1 MTVTA
6 TVTRTV
12 TATST
17 ATATPPLTLIFSDG
31 FESGSMSAWTSSG
44 GLAVQTALAHSGR
57 YAAQG
62 NTTNGGTYAK
72 KTLPST
78 YTDGYARIYFNL
90 VSYTSQVNLLRFR
103 TAADGSLAYLYINTA
118 GRLALQNDV
127 SPTSFVSTA
136 SVSAGSGWH
145 SLEFHA
151 KINGAASQT
160 EVWLDGTPVGSLSL
174 TLEMGT
180 TPIGKVQIGEVNT
193 ASRVYNVV
201 FDDVGFNT
209 QRVGP

>member
-1 MTVTA
+1 
-6 TVTRTV
+6 
-12 TATST
+12 
-17 ATATPPLTLIFSDG
+17 
-31 FESGSMSAWTSSG
+31 MSAWTSSG

-160 EVWLDGTPVGSLSL
+160 EVWLDGTPIGSLSL

>member
-1 MTVTA
+1 M
-6 TVTRTV
+6 
-12 TATST
+12 
-17 ATATPPLTLIFSDG
+17 
-31 FESGSMSAWTSSG
+31 
-44 GLAVQTALAHSGR
+44 
-57 YAAQG
+57 
-62 NTTNGGTYAK
+62 
-72 KTLPST
+72 
-78 YTDGYARIYFNL
+78 
-90 VSYTSQVNLLRFR
+90 
-103 TAADGSLAYLYINTA
+103 
-118 GRLALQNDV
+118 QNDV
-127 SPTSFVSTA
+127 SPTSFTSTA

-160 EVWLDGTPVGSLSL
+160 DVWLDGTPVGSLSL

-180 TPIGKVQIGEVNT
+180 TPIGKVQIGEVNA

>member
-1 MTVTA
+1 VTP
-6 TVTRTV
+6 

-17 ATATPPLTLIFSDG
+17 ATPTPRPLIFSDG
-31 FESGSMSAWTSSG
+31 FESGTLNAWTTKSG
-44 GLAVQTALAHSGR
+44 LTVQSAVVHNGF

-90 VSYTSQVNLLRFR
+90 VSYSSQVNLLRFR

-118 GRLALQNDV
+118 GRLGFQNDV
-127 SPTSFVSTA
+127 SPGSSFVSTA

-151 KINGAASQT
+151 KNNGTASQT
-160 EVWLDGTPVGSLSL
+160 DVWLDGTPVGALSL
-174 TLEMGT
+174 TLDLGT
-180 TPIGKVQIGEVNT
+180 TPTGKVQIGEVNT
-193 ASRVYNVV
+193 AGRVYNVV
-201 FDDVGFNT
+201 FDDVGFDT

>member
-1 MTVTA
+1 
-6 TVTRTV
+6 
-12 TATST
+12 
-17 ATATPPLTLIFSDG
+17 
-31 FESGSMSAWTSSG
+31 MSAWTSSG
-44 GLAVQTALAHSGR
+44 GLTVQSALAHSGR

-72 KTLPST
+72 KTLSTT

-90 VSYTSQVNLLRFR
+90 ISYSSQVNLLRFR
-103 TAADGSLAYLYINTA
+103 TAADGSLAYLYVNTA
-118 GRLALQNDV
+118 GKLGFQNDV
-127 SPTSFVSTA
+127 SPGSSFVSTA

-151 KINGAASQT
+151 KINGVASQT
-160 EVWLDGTPVGSLSL
+160 DVWLDGAPVGSLSL
-174 TLEMGT
+174 TLDLGT

-193 ASRVYNVV
+193 AGRVYNVV
-201 FDDVGFNT
+201 FDDVGFDT